1 MTESGKLK
9 SNNNNKQKK
18 DMVSTK
24 EYIQGMIHECLMR
37 LKEAYESKSTQWS
50 FSIGDNAY
58 RHLDRNKRSGQGGLI
73 SEIEKF
79 NLGDLIYINEDSN
92 SLFLAKYVSP
102 NKERVHV
109 GVTVSCISDLDKVST
124 KNLFFG
130 MLDAKGR
137 EVSYNSNTHEFVYGA
152 TYYAK
157 TEQYHDVFDLASSC
171 SSDYELWNKIRGRS
185 LKVVDIIKYEV
196 SRPPFIDDNLT
207 VYEIKRPVFTL
218 CRENAD
224 DIITKQIEFINKK
237 ERWGREC
244 KDFRTIC
251 NEQNKWGIE
260 DKYTEELII
269 DYVFDNI
276 EWIEGIDCVKFT
288 LEGKEALW
296 HISKLRDLS

>member
-1 MTESGKLK
+1 
-9 SNNNNKQKK
+9 
-18 DMVSTK
+18 MVSTK
-24 EYIQGMIHECLMR
+24 EYIQGMIHDCLVQ
-37 LKEAYESKSTQWS
+37 LKEAYESNSTRWS
-50 FSIGDNAY
+50 FSIGDNVY

-79 NLGDLIYINEDSN
+79 NLGDLIYINEDNN
-92 SLFLAKYVSP
+92 SLFLAKYASP
-102 NKERVHV
+102 NKERVHA
-109 GVTVSCISDLDKVST
+109 GVTVSCISDSDKVST

-137 EVSYNSNTHEFVYGA
+137 EVFYNNEFVYGA

-157 TEQYHDVFDLASSC
+157 TEQYHDVFDFAGSC

-196 SRPPFIDDNLT
+196 ARPPFINDNMT
-207 VYEIKRPVFTL
+207 VYEHRMPVFTF
-218 CRENAD
+218 CRENVED
-224 DIITKQIEFINKK
+224 LIIKQIEFNNKK
-237 ERWGREC
+237 ERWGRAC
-244 KDFRTIC
+244 KDFRTIR
-251 NEQNKWGIE
+251 NEQYKWGIE
-260 DKYTEELII
+260 DKCTEELII

-296 HISKLRDLS
+296 HISKLRDLR